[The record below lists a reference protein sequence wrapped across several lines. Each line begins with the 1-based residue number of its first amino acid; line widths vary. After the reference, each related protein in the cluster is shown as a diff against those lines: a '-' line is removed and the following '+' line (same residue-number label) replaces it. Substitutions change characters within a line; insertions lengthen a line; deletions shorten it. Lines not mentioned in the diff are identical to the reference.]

1 MPAASPPQYAA
12 KPRTPAPLTT
22 AVVISPV
29 LPRSGMPRPASGA
42 MLAIVLDDMGPAVGL
57 TRRAIRL
64 PAPITLSFLPY
75 ANDID
80 ALTAEAQ
87 SHGHEIFLHLPME
100 PIGTPDP
107 GPNAILVGLDPGELQ
122 RRLAWAF
129 DRVPRATGMN
139 NHMGSRASS
148 DPATMLKVL
157 QEARRH
163 GLSFVDS
170 RTSPLSVGDA
180 LAAQL
185 GLPHAARDVFLDNEP
200 STNAILRQLAEAE
213 RDARRRG
220 YALAI
225 GHPYPTTLAVLDSWL
240 PAAQARGLRIV
251 SAGELIA
258 SKRCRQPEAVTVSAC
273 AGSDCQLPPAC

>member
-1 MPAASPPQYAA
+1 
-12 KPRTPAPLTT
+12 
-22 AVVISPV
+22 
-29 LPRSGMPRPASGA
+29 
-42 MLAIVLDDMGPAVGL
+42 MLAIVVDDMGPAVGL

-75 ANDID
+75 ADDID

-225 GHPYPTTLAVLDSWL
+225 GHPYPTTLAVLDTWL

-273 AGSDCQLPPAC
+273 AGGDCQLPPAC

>member
-1 MPAASPPQYAA
+1 
-12 KPRTPAPLTT
+12 
-22 AVVISPV
+22 
-29 LPRSGMPRPASGA
+29 

-139 NHMGSRASS
+139 NHMGRQASS

-157 QEARRH
+157 EEARRH

-185 GLPHAARDVFLDNEP
+185 GLPHAARDVFWRP
-200 STNAILRQLAEAE
+200 SRPRTPSCGSWPKPSATPGGGATPWRSGIPT
-213 RDARRRG
+213 RRPWPCS
-220 YALAI
+220 I
-225 GHPYPTTLAVLDSWL
+225 
-240 PAAQARGLRIV
+240 
-251 SAGELIA
+251 AG
-258 SKRCRQPEAVTVSAC
+258 CRPPRRAAC
-273 AGSDCQLPPAC
+273 ASSAPAS